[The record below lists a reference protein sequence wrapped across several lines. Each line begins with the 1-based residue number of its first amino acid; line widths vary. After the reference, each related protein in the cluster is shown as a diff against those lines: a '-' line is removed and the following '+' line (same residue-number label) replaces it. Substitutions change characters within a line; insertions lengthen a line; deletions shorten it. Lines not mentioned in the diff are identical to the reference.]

1 MPTLSSRSLENLS
14 LVDVRL
20 RGVIEQAI
28 EVLDFSVLEGYRGP
42 DRQDEMFQTGQ
53 SKLQWPDSKH
63 NSLPSLAVDL
73 APYPIDWED
82 TERFVFLAGVIFT
95 IASQMDINVRWGG
108 DWDSDGF
115 MLDETFRDYVHFEL
129 LED

>member
-1 MPTLSSRSLENLS
+1 MPTLSERSLENLS
-14 LVDVRL
+14 LVDIRL

-28 EVLDFSVLEGYRGP
+28 EIVDFSVLEGYRGP
-42 DRQDEMFQTGQ
+42 DRQDEMFRTGQ

-63 NSLPSLAVDL
+63 NSLPSLAVDI

-82 TERFVFLAGVIFT
+82 TERFVFLAGVVFT
-95 IASQMDINVRWGG
+95 IAIQNGIDLRWGG
-108 DWDSDGF
+108 DWDGDGF
-115 MLDETFRDYVHFEL
+115 MRDETFRDYVHFEL

>member
-1 MPTLSSRSLENLS
+1 MPTLSDRSLENLS
-14 LVDVRL
+14 LVDIRL

-28 EVLDFSVLEGYRGP
+28 EVVDFSVLEGHRGP
-42 DRQDEMFQTGQ
+42 DRQDEMFRTGQ

-82 TERFVFLAGVIFT
+82 TERFVFLAGVVFT
-95 IASQMDINVRWGG
+95 IAIQNGIDLRWGG
-108 DWDSDGF
+108 DWDGDGF
-115 MLDETFRDYVHFEL
+115 MSDETFRDYVHFEL
-129 LED
+129 LEG

>member
-1 MPTLSSRSLENLS
+1 MPTLSEGRGGNLS
-14 LVDVRL
+14 LVDIRL

-28 EVLDFSVLEGYRGP
+28 EIVDFSVLEGYRGP
-42 DRQDEMFQTGQ
+42 DRQDEMFRTGQ

-63 NSLPSLAVDL
+63 NSLPSLAVDI

-82 TERFVFLAGVIFT
+82 TERFVFLAGVVFT
-95 IASQMDINVRWGG
+95 IAIQNGIDLRWGG
-108 DWDSDGF
+108 DWDGDGF
-115 MLDETFRDYVHFEL
+115 MRDETFRDYVHFEL

>member
-1 MPTLSSRSLENLS
+1 MPTLSERSLENLS

-28 EVLDFSVLEGYRGP
+28 EIVDFSVLEGYRGP
-42 DRQDEMFQTGQ
+42 DRQDEMFRTGQ

-63 NSLPSLAVDL
+63 NSLPSLAVDI

-82 TERFVFLAGVIFT
+82 TERFVFLAGVVFT
-95 IASQMDINVRWGG
+95 IAIQNGIDLRWGG
-108 DWDSDGF
+108 DWDGDGF
-115 MLDETFRDYVHFEL
+115 MRDETFRDYVHFEL